1 MVNGL
6 FSQTNKTLHITE
18 AGTLHTLFSEEEKTT
33 IDSLVLTGLLDARD
47 FRFLRD
53 SLTALTVLDIRD
65 INIVEYVGTEGTLY
79 GENYTYLSNTFPAF
93 AFYRSYVMQ
102 KLAYERLTFIPDG
115 GLIGGVCY
123 QTSLTATA
131 FENAT
136 IQSKEDILSV
146 GMKIEHSALSDLIF
160 QLRCPSGKSVYLKK
174 MTWNNPD
181 SIFASPGLSFSPH
194 RYMLGIPYKG
204 YDGDSRFSY
213 NDPNENPPGV
223 PWSYCWSENKDYT
236 ETESR
241 GIMDTNDLQLSYRLD
256 AVALE
261 GAVVWDWHDTIF
273 ERVLIPSD
281 YETRSGFFQPAES
294 FDSLIGC
301 PINGNWSLIIC
312 DEFRIDNGWISE
324 WYIDLRHKNSGKE
337 LPSKTNSLFASKT
350 SLVSVYLPT
359 SIETV
364 GEYAFYGCTGLE
376 NITISSPNP
385 PTVENEAFAK
395 IENISLVNLH
405 IPEDFIS
412 DYGTAN
418 VWEDFF
424 IVEIKSTDINKIK
437 NTDVR
442 VYPNPT
448 TGKIEIEA
456 LSLPNDIK
464 VFNIIGELIIDIKNQ
479 SSIDLSS
486 YPNGIYFIQI
496 DNSTYKI
503 IKQSK

>member
-1 MVNGL
+1 MKKLLFSSIITLFMVNGL

-53 SLTALTVLDIRD
+53 SLTALTVLDVRD

-79 GENYTYLSNTFPAF
+79 GENYTYPSNTFPAF

-181 SIFASPGLSFSPH
+181 SLYISFSRH
-194 RYMLGIPYKG
+194 KYMLGIPNRNDRYWD
-204 YDGDSRFSY
+204 YD
-213 NDPNENPPGV
+213 NPETNPPGI
-223 PWSYCWSENKDYT
+223 PWLYSWSENKDYT
-236 ETESR
+236 ETEYR
-241 GIMDTNDLQLSYRLD
+241 GVMDTNDLQPSYRLD
-256 AVALE
+256 T
-261 GAVVWDWHDTIF
+261 VVWEGYDTIF
-273 ERVLIPSD
+273 NKVLSPSD
-281 YETRSGFFQPAES
+281 YENRSGFFQPTES

-301 PINGNWSLIIC
+301 PINGEWSLIIC

-337 LPSKTNSLFASKT
+337 LPSKTNSLFESKT
-350 SLVSVYLPT
+350 SLTSVYLPT
-359 SIETV
+359 SIETI

-405 IPEDFIS
+405 IPEEFAP
-412 DYGTAN
+412 DYETAN